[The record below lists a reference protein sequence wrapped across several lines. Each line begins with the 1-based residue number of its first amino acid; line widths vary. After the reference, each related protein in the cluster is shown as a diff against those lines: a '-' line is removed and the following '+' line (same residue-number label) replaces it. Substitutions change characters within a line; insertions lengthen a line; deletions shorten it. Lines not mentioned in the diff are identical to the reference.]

1 MPKKILILRFSSI
14 GDIVLTT
21 PVIRCIKTQLP
32 ETEIQYATKKHYAS
46 ILNANPY
53 ISKLHLFEDKKLPAL
68 MDDLA
73 KEKFDLVID
82 LHNNLRT
89 FLIKNNLNIASNTFR
104 KINFQKW
111 LMVKLKI
118 NRLPDKHIVDRYLD
132 TTKELGIV
140 NDGKG
145 LDYFIPEKDEV
156 PVQQLPFTH
165 LAGYCVI
172 VVGAKHFTKQI
183 PMVKLEELCSKI
195 KIPILLLGGP
205 DDVYLGLQLENKD
218 HFKISSACGR
228 YNINQSAAVI
238 KRAKY
243 IITPDTGMM
252 HIAAAFNKR
261 IISIWGGTEKRLGF
275 TPYLVNN
282 STSVIIENNQLSCRP
297 CHRFGLDK
305 CPKGHFKCM
314 MDLDMQKVVDVL

>member
-1 MPKKILILRFSSI
+1 MKILIIRFSSI
-14 GDIVLTT
+14 GDIVLTS
-21 PVIRCIKTQLP
+21 PVIRCLKQQLP
-32 ETEIQYATKKHYAS
+32 DSEIHYLTKTHYSQIIEGNPFVSKIYAIES
-46 ILNANPY
+46 
-53 ISKLHLFEDKKLPAL
+53 SV
-68 MDDLA
+68 
-73 KEKFDLVID
+73 KEVIGSLQSEKYDVIID
-82 LHNNLRT
+82 LHNNIRSHQVTSALKVKAFRYNKQSFKR
-89 FLIKNNLNIASNTFR
+89 FLLTRFNLNLLHNH
-104 KINFQKW
+104 
-111 LMVKLKI
+111 V
-118 NRLPDKHIVDRYLD
+118 VDRYFTAVAPLNV
-132 TTKELGIV
+132 I

>member
-1 MPKKILILRFSSI
+1 MKILIIRFSSI
-14 GDIVLTT
+14 GDIVLTS
-21 PVIRCIKTQLP
+21 PVIRCLKQQLP
-32 ETEIQYATKKHYAS
+32 DSEIHYLTKTHYSQIIEGNPFVSKIYAIESSVKEVIAS
-46 ILNANPY
+46 LQ
-53 ISKLHLFEDKKLPAL
+53 S
-68 MDDLA
+68 
-73 KEKFDLVID
+73 EKYDAIID
-82 LHNNLRT
+82 LHNNIRSRQVTSALKVKAFRYNKQSFKR
-89 FLIKNNLNIASNTFR
+89 FLLTRFKLNLLHNH
-104 KINFQKW
+104 
-111 LMVKLKI
+111 V
-118 NRLPDKHIVDRYLD
+118 VDRYFTAVAPLNV
-132 TTKELGIV
+132 I

-238 KRAKY
+238 RRAKY

>member
-1 MPKKILILRFSSI
+1 MKILIIRFSSI
-14 GDIVLTT
+14 GDIVLTS
-21 PVIRCIKTQLP
+21 PVIRCLKQQLP
-32 ETEIQYATKKHYAS
+32 DSEIHYLTKTHYSQIIEGNPFVSKIYAIES
-46 ILNANPY
+46 
-53 ISKLHLFEDKKLPAL
+53 SV
-68 MDDLA
+68 
-73 KEKFDLVID
+73 KEVIGSLQSEKYDAIID
-82 LHNNLRT
+82 LHNNIRSRQVTSALKVKAFRYNKQSFKR
-89 FLIKNNLNIASNTFR
+89 FLLTRFNLNLLHNH
-104 KINFQKW
+104 
-111 LMVKLKI
+111 V
-118 NRLPDKHIVDRYLD
+118 VDRYFTAVAPLNV
-132 TTKELGIV
+132 I

-305 CPKGHFKCM
+305 CPKDHFKCM

>member
-1 MPKKILILRFSSI
+1 MKILIIRFSSI
-14 GDIVLTT
+14 GDIVLTS
-21 PVIRCIKTQLP
+21 PVIRCLKQQLP
-32 ETEIQYATKKHYAS
+32 DSEIHYLTKTHYSQIIEGNPFVSKIYAIES
-46 ILNANPY
+46 
-53 ISKLHLFEDKKLPAL
+53 SV
-68 MDDLA
+68 
-73 KEKFDLVID
+73 KEVIGSLQSEKYDVIID
-82 LHNNLRT
+82 LHNNIRSHQVTSALKVKAFRYNKQSFKR
-89 FLIKNNLNIASNTFR
+89 FLLTRFKLNLLHNH
-104 KINFQKW
+104 
-111 LMVKLKI
+111 V
-118 NRLPDKHIVDRYLD
+118 VDRYFTAVAPLNV
-132 TTKELGIV
+132 I

-238 KRAKY
+238 RRAKY

>member
-1 MPKKILILRFSSI
+1 MKILIIRFSSI
-14 GDIVLTT
+14 GDIVLTS
-21 PVIRCIKTQLP
+21 PVIRCLKQQLP
-32 ETEIQYATKKHYAS
+32 DSEIHYLTKTHYSQIIEGNPFVSKIYAIES
-46 ILNANPY
+46 
-53 ISKLHLFEDKKLPAL
+53 SV
-68 MDDLA
+68 
-73 KEKFDLVID
+73 KEVIGSLQSEKYDVIID
-82 LHNNLRT
+82 LHNNIRSRQVTSALKVKAFRYNKQSFKR
-89 FLIKNNLNIASNTFR
+89 FLLTRFKLNLLHNH
-104 KINFQKW
+104 
-111 LMVKLKI
+111 V
-118 NRLPDKHIVDRYLD
+118 VDLYFTAVAPLNV
-132 TTKELGIV
+132 I

-238 KRAKY
+238 RRAKY

-297 CHRFGLDK
+297 CHRYGLDK

-314 MDLDMQKVVDVL
+314 MDLDMQKVLDVL

>member
-1 MPKKILILRFSSI
+1 MKILIIRFSSI
-14 GDIVLTT
+14 GDIVLTS
-21 PVIRCIKTQLP
+21 PVIRCLKQQLP
-32 ETEIQYATKKHYAS
+32 DSEIHYLTKTHYSQIIEGNPFVSKIYAIES
-46 ILNANPY
+46 
-53 ISKLHLFEDKKLPAL
+53 SV
-68 MDDLA
+68 
-73 KEKFDLVID
+73 KEVIGSLQSEKYDVIID
-82 LHNNLRT
+82 LHNNIRSHQVTSALKVKAFRYNKQSFKR
-89 FLIKNNLNIASNTFR
+89 FLLTRFNLNLLHNH
-104 KINFQKW
+104 
-111 LMVKLKI
+111 V
-118 NRLPDKHIVDRYLD
+118 VDRYFTAVAPLNV
-132 TTKELGIV
+132 I

-305 CPKGHFKCM
+305 CPKDHFKCM